1 MDSQNLFGGN
11 EVARATFLRDE
22 FVTFFTN
29 QRVSRNPSS
38 RNPHSTLLAVLN
50 VTNVEQETEQSNSSR
65 QHSSPAD
72 KGDVRTVDQAVPP
85 MTWPLMGR
93 FFAVPFLIISL
104 IVSGAILVVFL
115 FGGPASPEH
124 RSIDDLLAGLEST
137 SGQRSAGVLLPREKE
152 LWQMALELSLRLE
165 KKDRELTPEEL
176 AQTAQRLAA
185 MVEAE
190 VLAPDAERSTRL
202 ESDESAVRSRR
213 LEFLIHALGRTEQP
227 EAVAPLIKIVALNRE
242 PYVAAALQE
251 LGNLHALP
259 EARAAVSEI
268 TRLLSRSPR
277 PETAM
282 VGATALSVLA
292 TPGDP
297 AVVDALKSLMFAHEG
312 EIAWSA
318 AIALARLG
326 DSRGAAVLM
335 DMLDRTFW
343 ESGDRFQKV
352 DESGT
357 VRRYPMPP
365 QRIEALLIA
374 AIDAAAHLQDETLWD
389 AIETLKSDPIPSV
402 RTKAAEV
409 ASRRAA
415 SAARG

>member
-1 MDSQNLFGGN
+1 MGHLSSGQDGVYFTIRFRF
-11 EVARATFLRDE
+11 VA
-22 FVTFFTN
+22 
-29 QRVSRNPSS
+29 SRLQGAFEIS
-38 RNPHSTLLAVLN
+38 RYFHSTLRAVLN
-50 VTNVEQETEQSNSSR
+50 VTKVEQETEHSNLYGP
-65 QHSSPAD
+65 HSSAAEN
-72 KGDVRTVDQAVPP
+72 GDVGASEQAVPP
-85 MTWPLMGR
+85 MTWTLMGR
-93 FFAVPFLIISL
+93 FFAVPFLIISV

-124 RSIDDLLAGLEST
+124 RSIEDLLKGLEST

-176 AQTAQRLAA
+176 TQTARRLAA

-190 VLAPDAERSTRL
+190 VLAPDAGYSTRL
-202 ESDESAVRSRR
+202 DSGEAAVRSRR

-227 EAVAPLIKIVALNRE
+227 GAVAPLRKIVDLNRE
-242 PYVAAALQE
+242 PYVAAAVQE
-251 LGNLHALP
+251 IGNLHTLP
-259 EARAAVSEI
+259 EARAAVGDI
-268 TRLLSRSPR
+268 TRLVFRSPR

-282 VGATALSVLA
+282 VAATALSVLA

-297 AVVDALKSLMFAHEG
+297 AVVDALKSLMFAQEG
-312 EIAWSA
+312 EVAWSA
-318 AIALARLG
+318 AVSLARLG
-326 DSRGAAVLM
+326 DASGRTILM
-335 DMLDRTFW
+335 DMLDRAFW

-352 DESGT
+352 DESGE

-374 AIDAAAHLQDETLWD
+374 AIDAAAHLPDETLWD
-389 AIETLKSDPIPSV
+389 AIETLKSDPIPNV

-409 ASRRAA
+409 ASRRTTPAA
-415 SAARG
+415 NG